1 MTMVDIW
8 VGETIIMVGADGNGI
23 NGEIIAA
30 IGADTTTGTT
40 VGTVIGIGTVIITI
54 GTVIT
59 IGTDIIPITLDLTSG
74 NGQVKV

>member
-1 MTMVDIW
+1 
-8 VGETIIMVGADGNGI
+8 MVGADGNGI

-40 VGTVIGIGTVIITI
+40 VGTVIGIGTVI
-54 GTVIT
+54 T